1 VRDSAQ
7 PGVISWKNK
16 MVKPKPKI
24 VVVKL
29 VVVMLNAELMRVS
42 VQIFAI
48 IFYSTFTDVFF

>member
-1 VRDSAQ
+1 
-7 PGVISWKNK
+7 